1 MCDHNP
7 NGKKFEQPIMP
18 ADGSRSIDSDMHLVL
33 SLPQFIFMS
42 LVTILGIVRFVVF
55 QGPWVTWLGNSGCN
69 CFQFFV
75 AALDWLHGHL
85 KAEAIL
91 AHFLGR
97 ILPLAALLSLGS
109 GMMTYQL
116 ACSAHYWNLNNTVP
130 TLYLASLNFASYV
143 ATWSLYPI
151 KYGLATTKTGFA
163 TSWSLCQAKIHLI

>member
-116 ACSAHYWNLNNTVP
+116 ACSAHYWTLKNICLVWSTLELLN
-130 TLYLASLNFASYV
+130 
-143 ATWSLYPI
+143 WI
-151 KYGLATTKTGFA
+151 KIDMNMFMHWRLLRLLRKRR
-163 TSWSLCQAKIHLI
+163 

>member
-1 MCDHNP
+1 MLVRTSEAILYDHNP

-55 QGPWVTWLGNSGCN
+55 QGPWVSWLGNSGCN

-116 ACSAHYWNLNNTVP
+116 ACSAHYWTLKNTCLVWSALELLNWIMIDMNMFMHWRRDWM
-130 TLYLASLNFASYV
+130 LLRL
-143 ATWSLYPI
+143 
-151 KYGLATTKTGFA
+151 
-163 TSWSLCQAKIHLI
+163 LCKRR